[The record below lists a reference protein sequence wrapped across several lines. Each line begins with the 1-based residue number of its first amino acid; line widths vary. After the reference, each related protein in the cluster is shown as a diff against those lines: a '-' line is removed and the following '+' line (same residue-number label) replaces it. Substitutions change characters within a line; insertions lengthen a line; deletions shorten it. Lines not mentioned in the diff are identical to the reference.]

1 LLLHISTVSETEPPH
16 DLTRAF
22 CRASDQNKKGLLGD
36 RPRRPG
42 SQRMQGL

>member
-22 CRASDQNKKGLLGD
+22 CRAAGPKQK
-36 RPRRPG
+36 RPSRG
-42 SQRMQGL
+42 SP